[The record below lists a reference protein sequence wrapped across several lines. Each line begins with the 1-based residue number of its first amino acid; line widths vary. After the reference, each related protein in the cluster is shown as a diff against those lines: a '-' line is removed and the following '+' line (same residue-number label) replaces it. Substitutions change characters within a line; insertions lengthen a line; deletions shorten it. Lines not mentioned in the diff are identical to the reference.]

1 MRIDPRNIYTL
12 KGAVQHYAWG
22 GYEYIPQLLGIDN
35 TEKKPFAE
43 YWMGA
48 HSGAPA
54 TIENGSAPTLLN
66 KILKDQPELLGNKTL
81 QRFGELP
88 YLFKVLDVREML
100 SIQVHPTKQEAE
112 KGFEAEEERGVDISS
127 PKRNY
132 KDRNHKPEVMIAL
145 SDFWLLHGFKPE
157 KALREVLSS
166 VPQFRSLIPI
176 LESEG
181 YEGLYRYVMELPQQ
195 EVDTILLPIVQKEVR
210 RRSFH
215 ESEKDEPGYWVGEY
229 YLNKQPKNIDKGI
242 FSIYFFNLVYLKPG
256 EAIFQDAGVP
266 HAYLQGQNI
275 ELMANS
281 DNVLRAGLTNKH
293 IDIDELIKHTRFE
306 AVMPEILDGI
316 SESAEKTFRFPVEDF
331 MISKV
336 ELNEADTYHSQAS
349 SPEILIC
356 IDGNCTAEAANTLE
370 LTKGDVF
377 IAFAGAEYTL
387 KAANKACIFRAA
399 VP

>member
-1 MRIDPRNIYTL
+1 MRIDPRNIYKL

-22 GYEYIPQLLGIDN
+22 GFEYIPQLLGIDN
-35 TEKKPFAE
+35 AEKKPFAE

-48 HSGAPA
+48 HNGAPA
-54 TIENGSAPTLLN
+54 TLENGSTPALLN
-66 KILKDQPELLGNKTL
+66 KVLKDQPELLGNKTK

-100 SIQVHPTKQEAE
+100 SIQVHPTKAEAE
-112 KGFEAEEERGVDISS
+112 KGFDAEEERGVDISS

-157 KALREVLSS
+157 AELKETLTSI
-166 VPQFRSLIPI
+166 PQFRSLAPI
-176 LESEG
+176 FDAEG

-195 EVDTILLPIVQKEVR
+195 EVDTMLLPIVQKEVR

-215 ESEKDEPGYWVGEY
+215 ESEKEEPGFWVGEY
-229 YLNKQPKNIDKGI
+229 YLNKLPKNIDKGL

-256 EAIFQDAGVP
+256 EAIFQAAGVP
-266 HAYLQGQNI
+266 HAYLYGQNI

-281 DNVLRAGLTNKH
+281 DNVLRAGLTSKH
-293 IDIDELIKHTRFE
+293 IDVDELMKHTRFE
-306 AVMPEILDGI
+306 AVQPETLHGN
-316 SESAEKTFRFPVEDF
+316 SNGAEKSFSFPVDDF
-331 MISKV
+331 MLGKI
-336 ELNEADTYHSQAS
+336 ELNGSEHYTSTTS

-356 IDGNCTAEAANTLE
+356 VDGSCTAEAANTLQIM
-370 LTKGDVF
+370 KGDVF

-387 KAANKACIFRAA
+387 RANDKACFFRAA